1 MELNPLKQINP
12 VVVVSVI
19 VIFTCTYYILRKI
32 FFLPLIEVMEKRHER
47 IEGSKV
53 KLIEAQKIV
62 GRAEKEASATV
73 AGARE
78 NADSISRDMR
88 ERVEEVRKERI
99 DAAKKEADEFLE
111 TGRKEI
117 LMSKEAEQ
125 AKLRKEAVECVGL
138 ACDKLLGKVETN
150 TVETVIDKLMAKR
163 MH

>member
-12 VVVVSVI
+12 VVVASVI
-19 VIFTCTYYILRKI
+19 VIFTCTYYVLRKV

-47 IEGSKV
+47 IQNSQ
-53 KLIEAQKIV
+53 LQLTEAQRIV
-62 GRAEKEASATV
+62 GQAEKEASEIV
-73 AGARE
+73 AKARE
-78 NADSISRDMR
+78 EADSISRDMR
-88 ERVEEVRKERI
+88 ERIEEIRKAGI
-99 DAAKKEADEFLE
+99 DTAKDGADRFLE
-111 TGRKEI
+111 DGRKGI

-150 TVETVIDKLMAKR
+150 TVESVIDKLMAKR